1 MDMQDKSMHTQKLVA
16 FFPSIEDAA
25 NTRTRLIDAGFT
37 ADAIRLTGGAGSP
50 AAENENQS
58 FFEWLFGSDM
68 PDHERE
74 WYGSNLRDGRTALSI
89 QVESPEDIHD
99 IEELFAAGG
108 ALEVEQS
115 DGASLAATTPMSAA
129 DEQRPAPEDEDTV
142 IPVVN
147 EELKVGKRAT
157 ETRRLVRTR
166 VIERPVQERVQLQ
179 DETVVVE
186 RRPASGNTAAARD
199 GLQEREFE
207 VIERHE
213 EPIVEKRARAV
224 EEVVVKKDVK
234 RRAETV
240 SDKVRETQVEVDGER
255 LGANKT

>member
-1 MDMQDKSMHTQKLVA
+1 MLKDKAMHAQKLVA
-16 FFPSIEDAA
+16 FFPSVEQAEQ
-25 NTRTRLIDAGFT
+25 TRARLIDAGFV
-37 ADAIRLTGGAGSP
+37 ADTIRLSGDASSP
-50 AAENENQS
+50 AAEVAENDDQS
-58 FFEWLFGSDM
+58 FFEWLFGSDT
-68 PDHERE
+68 PDHERK
-74 WYGSNLRDGRTALSI
+74 WYGSNVRDGRAALSI
-89 QVESPEDIHD
+89 QVKSPADIQD
-99 IEELFAAGG
+99 IEELFEAGG

-115 DGASLAATTPMSAA
+115 DEAELSGAVPMTTA
-129 DEQRPAPEDEDTV
+129 DEQSSASEDTV
-142 IPVVN
+142 IPMIN

-166 VIERPVQERVQLQ
+166 VIERPVQEQVQLQ
-179 DETVVVE
+179 DETVVIE
-186 RRPASGNTAAARD
+186 RRPVSGNSAAARD

-207 VIERHE
+207 VIERRE

-240 SDKVRETQVEVDGER
+240 SDKVRERQVEVDGKT

>member
-1 MDMQDKSMHTQKLVA
+1 MDIQDKPMRAQKLVA
-16 FFPSIEDAA
+16 FFPSIEHAEK
-25 NTRTRLIDAGFT
+25 TRARLIDAGFT
-37 ADAIRLTGGAGSP
+37 ADTIRLSDAAASP
-50 AAENENQS
+50 AAENDNQS
-58 FFEWLFGSDM
+58 FFEWLFGSDT

-74 WYGSNLRDGRTALSI
+74 WYGSNLRDGRAALSI
-89 QVESPEDIHD
+89 QVQSPADIQD
-99 IEELFAAGG
+99 IEDLFEAGG

-115 DGASLAATTPMSAA
+115 DEAELSGAAPMTTGDHQSSA
-129 DEQRPAPEDEDTV
+129 PEDTV

-166 VIERPVQERVQLQ
+166 VIERPVQEEVQLQ

-186 RRPASGNTAAARD
+186 RRPASGDAVAARD

-234 RRAETV
+234 RRTETV
-240 SDKVRETQVEVDGER
+240 SDQVRETQVEVDGKT